1 MGQLKFL
8 FLLHVYTSL
17 PILMLLCPPY
27 SKFFFSVSLTS
38 LFLDTNE
45 SRLLVV
51 FGKNIEFCHGQSGT
65 NLFFTDSFDQ
75 DIRSIFIFYFG
86 RLGSHCRVQISF
98 YFSELQIPEG
108 RDHFFSSLSFIIR
121 RKGEGLKERDR
132 KRADRRENK

>member
-1 MGQLKFL
+1 MCQLKFL

-86 RLGSHCRVQISF
+86 RLGSPCRVSISF
-98 YFSELQIPEG
+98 YFSELQIPTPPWGGVMYFTEEAGQKIEG
-108 RDHFFSSLSFIIR
+108 RDHFFLFFVFHHQT
-121 RKGEGLKERDR
+121 
-132 KRADRRENK
+132 